1 VVAKKKAELRRQLRL
16 AQRLKTMTLSAVVLM
31 LLAAYPMFLVARQA
45 SLDPVFVG
53 LDALE
58 LPSWARGEKSD
69 ASGGSRWCIGRCR
82 FRERTWQSARPPE
95 ETQTAYQSALHGA
108 GWRPRVGGICP
119 TAEEGVVTCWFH
131 DEYLLDMWVRAPICI
146 TPPVRPTLSPQPAPS
161 SPGATPA
168 APGEGPPACPG
179 ALVTVKVFNSVG
191 YETGG

>member
-1 VVAKKKAELRRQLRL
+1 
-16 AQRLKTMTLSAVVLM
+16 
-31 LLAAYPMFLVARQA
+31 
-45 SLDPVFVG
+45 
-53 LDALE
+53 
-58 LPSWARGEKSD
+58 
-69 ASGGSRWCIGRCR
+69 
-82 FRERTWQSARPPE
+82 
-95 ETQTAYQSALHGA
+95 
-108 GWRPRVGGICP
+108 VGGICP